1 MIHKFHIHL
10 IDCGISSLQI
20 QNAEDGVQKSDES
33 FE

>member
-1 MIHKFHIHL
+1 L
-10 IDCGISSLQI
+10 IDCGISFLQI